1 MLKAVKRAR
10 SQQTMGVGPV
20 VGLAQLAAVGA
31 EGRGPGT
38 RTPLDQGPD
47 SEYGSVS
54 ATALHPRAASR
65 QGSSSRHGNQNGH
78 IPPVVFPDGRNP
90 YLERP
95 LPPPPPKSTSTTPRT
110 AKPPALALRT
120 ASPPAPVMASRPS
133 TSSGPSGRAAAS
145 NFNFEKR
152 LSKDDMSVNGHMGMS
167 VGRTKV
173 MPSWRPG
180 ARPGALPTPDASPEQ
195 MLSPPLPHY
204 VPARMPTPESVSSG
218 EIQIGMALGSP
229 TTTTTSPVASWQPRP
244 LTPPRDVYSPLP
256 PQRTPEPAVQRQK
269 TQKRKFF
276 GSLFGSRKHA
286 DKEKEKEKEREKE
299 REKDRFLE
307 PAADAQFITTI
318 TAPSMTSLDRSGEIT
333 PLRSNTV
340 AGRKTPRFMAS
351 LSRSRTEPEMDNVVQ
366 QAAKQPVPEVRVSD
380 TDRRPVHLNSTN
392 AWSAEDTGPSSP
404 PRGPGLLDIEIPDVR
419 LERYSI
425 MFSGVLNPGGSEA
438 QTSSLLARRQ
448 ATLEKLKTIND
459 RVVNEVMAGEKGLV
473 RRATSPHYAA
483 RSPAFSLFPPPQG
496 HQQRVSP
503 RMRSNT
509 LPDASSPSQEHFE
522 VPEIRTRKEAKRVT
536 ILSPRAM
543 DERNRQAAV
552 ERLRERQI
560 QMAKVQREQ
569 QAQQVRQPPQAE
581 QVLPAPQAL
590 PSDFVF
596 KQEESVLIL
605 DSPQSSMSGLEEVAS
620 PTEMNPPLKPR
631 INEPQ
636 WEIISPPS
644 TSALS
649 EAGSMTTKRTASSA
663 SSNASSVKT
672 HITRPSLEMEDD
684 DAALRAAVE
693 ISIARQISISRQQR
707 NLLRTT
713 TKASSIPRSV
723 SIKKNPMPTTGLPG
737 RMLDS
742 KQSVPTV
749 VDMHLGQ
756 NRKSARVVLEAM

>member
-1 MLKAVKRAR
+1 MLKAVKQAR
-10 SQQTMGVGPV
+10 SQQTMGV
-20 VGLAQLAAVGA
+20 A
-31 EGRGPGT
+31 

-47 SEYGSVS
+47 AEYASVS

-65 QGSSSRHGNQNGH
+65 QGNISSRQHGNQNGH

-110 AKPPALALRT
+110 AKPPALVIRT
-120 ASPPAPVMASRPS
+120 TSPPAPIMSSRPS
-133 TSSGPSGRAAAS
+133 TSSGPSGRAAAN
-145 NFNFEKR
+145 NFNFERR

-173 MPSWRPG
+173 MSSWRPG
-180 ARPGALPTPDASPEQ
+180 ARQGALPTPDASPDQ

-229 TTTTTSPVASWQPRP
+229 TTSTPSPLASWQPRP

-256 PQRTPEPAVQRQK
+256 PQRIPEPTVQRQK

-286 DKEKEKEKEREKE
+286 DKEKEKERERE

-307 PAADAQFITTI
+307 PAADVQFITTI
-318 TAPSMTSLDRSGEIT
+318 TAPSMTSLDRSGETT

-340 AGRKTPRFMAS
+340 ASRKTPRFMAS
-351 LSRSRTEPEMDNVVQ
+351 LSRSRTEPEMDKVIQ
-366 QAAKQPVPEVRVSD
+366 EAAKQPVPEVKVSD
-380 TDRRPVHLNSTN
+380 VDMRSRYLNNDS
-392 AWSAEDTGPSSP
+392 AWSAEDTGRSTP
-404 PRGPGLLDIEIPDVR
+404 PGGPGLLDIEIPDVR

-425 MFSGVLNPGGSEA
+425 MFSGVLNPGGGET

-483 RSPAFSLFPPPQG
+483 RSPGFSLFPPPQG
-496 HQQRVSP
+496 HQQRTSP
-503 RMRSNT
+503 RPRSNT
-509 LPDASSPSQEHFE
+509 LPDAASPSQEHFE
-522 VPEIRTRKEAKRVT
+522 VEVPVPETRTRKEAKRVT

-560 QMAKVQREQ
+560 QMAKAQ
-569 QAQQVRQPPQAE
+569 QAPQQAPPPE
-581 QVLPAPQAL
+581 QVLQAPPAP

-596 KQEESVLIL
+596 KPEESVLIL
-605 DSPQSSMSGLEEVAS
+605 DSPQSSISGLEEVAS

-663 SSNASSVKT
+663 SSNASSVQT
-672 HITRPSLEMEDD
+672 HITRPSLEVEDD

-713 TKASSIPRSV
+713 TKIPRSV

>member
-10 SQQTMGVGPV
+10 SQQALGVGPV

-31 EGRGPGT
+31 EGGGPGT
-38 RTPLDQGPD
+38 RTPLDQGPGSD
-47 SEYGSVS
+47 YASVS

-65 QGSSSRHGNQNGH
+65 QGSSSRQHGTQNGH

-110 AKPPALALRT
+110 AKPPALVIRT
-120 ASPPAPVMASRPS
+120 ALPPAPAMSSRPS
-133 TSSGPSGRAAAS
+133 TSSGPSGRAAAN

-180 ARPGALPTPDASPEQ
+180 ARPGALPTPDASPDQ

-229 TTTTTSPVASWQPRP
+229 TTSTPSPLASWQPRP

-307 PAADAQFITTI
+307 PVADVQFITTI
-318 TAPSMTSLDRSGEIT
+318 TAPSMTSLDRSGETT

-340 AGRKTPRFMAS
+340 ASRKTPRFMAS
-351 LSRSRTEPEMDNVVQ
+351 LSRSRTEPEMDKAVQ
-366 QAAKQPVPEVRVSD
+366 QATKQPVPEVKVSD
-380 TDRRPVHLNSTN
+380 VDRRPVYR
-392 AWSAEDTGPSSP
+392 SAEDTGPSTP

-425 MFSGVLNPGGSEA
+425 MFSGVLNPGGSET

-473 RRATSPHYAA
+473 RRVTSPHYAA
-483 RSPAFSLFPPPQG
+483 RSPGFSLFPPPQG
-496 HQQRVSP
+496 HQQKLSP
-503 RMRSNT
+503 RPRSNT

-522 VPEIRTRKEAKRVT
+522 VEVPVPETRTRKEAKRVT

-560 QMAKVQREQ
+560 QMAKAQ
-569 QAQQVRQPPQAE
+569 QAPQQAPPPE
-581 QVLPAPQAL
+581 QVLQAPPAP
-590 PSDFVF
+590 PGDFVF
-596 KQEESVLIL
+596 KPEESVLIL
-605 DSPQSSMSGLEEVAS
+605 DSPQSSISGLEEVAS
-620 PTEMNPPLKPR
+620 PIEMNPPLKPR

-649 EAGSMTTKRTASSA
+649 EAGSMTTKRTGSSA
-663 SSNASSVKT
+663 SSNASSVQT
-672 HITRPSLEMEDD
+672 HITRPSLEVEDD

-737 RMLDS
+737 RMFDS

>member
-10 SQQTMGVGPV
+10 SQQAMGVGPV

-31 EGRGPGT
+31 EGGGPGT
-38 RTPLDQGPD
+38 RTPLDQGPG
-47 SEYGSVS
+47 SEYASVS
-54 ATALHPRAASR
+54 ATALHPRAGSR
-65 QGSSSRHGNQNGH
+65 QGSSSRQHGTQNGH

-110 AKPPALALRT
+110 ANPPALVIRT
-120 ASPPAPVMASRPS
+120 ALPPAPAMSSRPS
-133 TSSGPSGRAAAS
+133 TSSGPSGRAAAN

-180 ARPGALPTPDASPEQ
+180 TRPGALPTPDASPDQ

-229 TTTTTSPVASWQPRP
+229 TTSTPSPLASWQPRP

-307 PAADAQFITTI
+307 PVADVQFITTI
-318 TAPSMTSLDRSGEIT
+318 TAPSMTSLDRSGETT

-340 AGRKTPRFMAS
+340 ASRKTPRFMAS
-351 LSRSRTEPEMDNVVQ
+351 LSRSRTEPEMDKAVQ
-366 QAAKQPVPEVRVSD
+366 QATKQPVPEVKVSD
-380 TDRRPVHLNSTN
+380 VDRRPVY
-392 AWSAEDTGPSSP
+392 WSAEDTGPSTP

-425 MFSGVLNPGGSEA
+425 MFSGVLNPGGSET

-473 RRATSPHYAA
+473 RRVTSPHYAA
-483 RSPAFSLFPPPQG
+483 RSPGFSLFPPPQG
-496 HQQRVSP
+496 HQQKLSP
-503 RMRSNT
+503 RPRSNT

-522 VPEIRTRKEAKRVT
+522 VEVPVPETRTRKEAKRVT

-560 QMAKVQREQ
+560 QMAKAQ
-569 QAQQVRQPPQAE
+569 QAPQQAPPPE
-581 QVLPAPQAL
+581 QVLQAPPAP

-596 KQEESVLIL
+596 KPEESVLIL
-605 DSPQSSMSGLEEVAS
+605 DSPQSSISGLEEVAS
-620 PTEMNPPLKPR
+620 PIEMNPPLKPR

-649 EAGSMTTKRTASSA
+649 EAGSMTTKRTGSSA
-663 SSNASSVKT
+663 SSNASSVQT
-672 HITRPSLEMEDD
+672 HITRPSLEVEDD
-684 DAALRAAVE
+684 DTALRAAVE

>member
-10 SQQTMGVGPV
+10 SQQAMGVGPV

-31 EGRGPGT
+31 EGGGPGT
-38 RTPLDQGPD
+38 RTPLDQGPG
-47 SEYGSVS
+47 SEYASVS
-54 ATALHPRAASR
+54 ATALHPRAGSR
-65 QGSSSRHGNQNGH
+65 QGSSSRQHGTQNGH

-110 AKPPALALRT
+110 ANPPALVIRT
-120 ASPPAPVMASRPS
+120 ALPPAPAMSSRPS
-133 TSSGPSGRAAAS
+133 TSSGPSGRAAAN

-180 ARPGALPTPDASPEQ
+180 TRPGALPTPDASPDQ

-229 TTTTTSPVASWQPRP
+229 TTSTPSPLASWQPRP
-244 LTPPRDVYSPLP
+244 LTPPRDVYSPLS

-307 PAADAQFITTI
+307 PVADVQFITTI
-318 TAPSMTSLDRSGEIT
+318 TAPSMTSLDRSSETT

-340 AGRKTPRFMAS
+340 ASRKTPRFMAS
-351 LSRSRTEPEMDNVVQ
+351 LSRSRTEPEMDKAVQ
-366 QAAKQPVPEVRVSD
+366 QATKQPVPEVKVSD
-380 TDRRPVHLNSTN
+380 VDRRPVY
-392 AWSAEDTGPSSP
+392 WSAEDTGPSTP

-425 MFSGVLNPGGSEA
+425 MFSGVLNPGGSET

-473 RRATSPHYAA
+473 RRVTSPHYAA
-483 RSPAFSLFPPPQG
+483 RSPGFSLFPPPQG
-496 HQQRVSP
+496 HQQKLSP
-503 RMRSNT
+503 RPRSNT

-522 VPEIRTRKEAKRVT
+522 VEVPVPETRTRKEAKRVT

-560 QMAKVQREQ
+560 QMAKAQ
-569 QAQQVRQPPQAE
+569 QAPQQAPPPE
-581 QVLPAPQAL
+581 QVLQAPPAP

-596 KQEESVLIL
+596 KPEESVLIL
-605 DSPQSSMSGLEEVAS
+605 DSPQSSISGLEEVAS
-620 PTEMNPPLKPR
+620 PIEMNPPLKPR

-649 EAGSMTTKRTASSA
+649 EAGSMTTKRTGSSA
-663 SSNASSVKT
+663 SSNASSVQT
-672 HITRPSLEMEDD
+672 HITRPSLEVEDD
-684 DAALRAAVE
+684 DTALRAAVE

>member
-10 SQQTMGVGPV
+10 SQQAMGVGPV

-31 EGRGPGT
+31 EGGGPGT
-38 RTPLDQGPD
+38 RTPLDQGPG
-47 SEYGSVS
+47 SEYASVS
-54 ATALHPRAASR
+54 ATALHPRAGSR
-65 QGSSSRHGNQNGH
+65 QGSSSRQHGTQNGH

-110 AKPPALALRT
+110 ANPPALVIRT
-120 ASPPAPVMASRPS
+120 ALPPAPAMSSRPS
-133 TSSGPSGRAAAS
+133 TSSGPSGRAAAN

-180 ARPGALPTPDASPEQ
+180 ARPGALPTPDASPDQ

-229 TTTTTSPVASWQPRP
+229 TTSTPSPLASWQPRP

-307 PAADAQFITTI
+307 PVADVQFITTI
-318 TAPSMTSLDRSGEIT
+318 TAPSMTSLDRSGETT

-340 AGRKTPRFMAS
+340 ASRKTPRFMAS
-351 LSRSRTEPEMDNVVQ
+351 LSRSRTEPEMDKAVQ
-366 QAAKQPVPEVRVSD
+366 QATKQPVPEVKVSD
-380 TDRRPVHLNSTN
+380 VDRRPVY
-392 AWSAEDTGPSSP
+392 WSAEDTGPSTP

-425 MFSGVLNPGGSEA
+425 MFSGVLNPGGSET

-473 RRATSPHYAA
+473 RRVTSPHYAA
-483 RSPAFSLFPPPQG
+483 RSPGFSLFPPPQG
-496 HQQRVSP
+496 HQQKLSP
-503 RMRSNT
+503 RPRSNT

-522 VPEIRTRKEAKRVT
+522 VEVPVPETRTRKEAKRVT

-560 QMAKVQREQ
+560 QMAKAQ
-569 QAQQVRQPPQAE
+569 QAPQQAPPPE
-581 QVLPAPQAL
+581 QVLQAPPAP

-596 KQEESVLIL
+596 KPEESVLIL
-605 DSPQSSMSGLEEVAS
+605 DSPQSSISGLEEVAS
-620 PTEMNPPLKPR
+620 PIEMNPPLKPR

-649 EAGSMTTKRTASSA
+649 EAGSMTTKRTGSSA
-663 SSNASSVKT
+663 SSNASSVQT
-672 HITRPSLEMEDD
+672 HITRPSLEVEDD
-684 DAALRAAVE
+684 DTALRAAVE